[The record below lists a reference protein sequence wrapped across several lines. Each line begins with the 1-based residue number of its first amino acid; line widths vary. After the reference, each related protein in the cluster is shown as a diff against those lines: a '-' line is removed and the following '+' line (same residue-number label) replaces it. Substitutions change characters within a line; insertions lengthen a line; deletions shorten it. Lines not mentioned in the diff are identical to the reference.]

1 MAILICSCVAFAG
14 VTDIVANAF
23 GLVISGLANAV
34 LGLADY
40 VIEPLFTITRMNTV
54 QIVSYLPGFND
65 ADGSVGSFF
74 SQAIAAIAY
83 MIAGT
88 LIICRIITYFVDLAN
103 GEKLEPISRLIWNAI
118 FGIILT
124 VAGKSLLTLFFNRII
139 APLSGALVD
148 GMIGEGGVFS
158 FATTGKMIANLGD
171 ATETYQITELPKL
184 LVVVFLMLLIAW
196 NLIKLA
202 LECAERYIICIV
214 TIMLSPL
221 AFSTAVTEGTKQT
234 AKNWF
239 ESFWAQSV
247 LLILNIWVVGVAKTT
262 LANDM
267 SGKSVNEFVTWAL
280 LTYAYLKIAQRL
292 DDMMQTAGL
301 KVTRTGMDIGRDI
314 VGAAKTTVDAAGTA
328 YRGGKWL
335 GKEVAKGGKFIAGK
349 AVDFGGNVI
358 EFGGKTKNAITNAV
372 NEKKAEVAG
381 GKPEGYTPN
390 NAESTATNRELR
402 EKQSETHKQNG
413 RVSIAQKDTQA
424 WQDATTP
431 KEQEKALKKLNENN
445 SNKTGV
451 ANMLADQ
458 NIVPKG
464 TKVKGFSS
472 ENGKL
477 YANTYKKDNAGGIH
491 RSKVEL
497 KSEGGQL
504 RAVGAS
510 SKLDVSPD
518 GKSATLKT
526 EKGTYKLT
534 QKDSDRRDGK
544 ELWEA
549 TKVKDEND
557 ADILKEN
564 QIPQQF
570 LTSKNDADNDD
581 DSSAKAAAA
590 TFTDDKNGELSVEG
604 MLNEKM
610 KENEPLYELN
620 DDGYDD
626 AIESKTPSAEDSE
639 STLSEEAAHTNEG
652 ETNISI
658 VPDDIDDKLALLDSD
673 TSEVQKQDM
682 ASVQTNDGNLLSGRN
697 SIDDLYED
705 DVKATSSAI
714 DEFSNASSEQEQAK
728 AIAELNS
735 QSGLDGAQHS
745 LSKTNAIPQDSAVES
760 ITADGNQLHANAV
773 KRDDTGTTIMS
784 VGIAKGESGI
794 VATGD
799 TSTTKISPT
808 GESVSFTNGKG
819 TFELRQT
826 GIDEE
831 TGNASWEAIQTKGA
845 DGSNIPEPARTTQS
859 FQVDNVAG
867 QNDEQAAAAATEA
880 FSKGSNDTPSIQDT
894 LVSNT
899 QAATEKTRQEG
910 VAAVQQYKA
919 VTASTPETTQSTGS
933 SATPTIQSITPEEKE
948 QASVNLNTVNVR
960 AGIQQ
965 DLADQGAIDKDEK
978 VSSVRAEEGKV
989 YATMTKEVDGNMVAR
1004 EVEIDTNNGKL
1015 SVGKETYKA
1024 RTLSDGATVVRS
1036 EAGEFYA
1043 NREGD
1048 TVTVARVKDASGER
1062 VKENDG
1068 GNTFTFTHDSN
1079 KNETQEIGEKSHQII
1094 ASGAA
1099 AMETGDASGGGTAVT
1114 EHQLETMGA
1123 QTTQSQNRTPQAGVP
1138 ASAKS
1143 QSQEKVKAP
1152 SATDKRHINTS
1163 SASSD
1168 WKKKQIDAHGSDTR
1182 ETKKKT
1188 DSSEQ

>member
-54 QIVSYLPGFND
+54 QIMSYLPGFND

-314 VGAAKTTVDAAGTA
+314 ACAVKTTVDAAGTA
-328 YRGGKWL
+328 YRGGKL

-358 EFGGKTKNAITNAV
+358 EFGGKTKDAITDAV
-372 NEKKAEVAG
+372 YEKKAEVAG

-477 YANTYKKDNAGGIH
+477 YANTYKEDNAGGIH

-570 LTSKNDADNDD
+570 LTSKKDADNDD

-626 AIESKTPSAEDSE
+626 AIESKTPSAED
-639 STLSEEAAHTNEG
+639 
-652 ETNISI
+652 
-658 VPDDIDDKLALLDSD
+658 
-673 TSEVQKQDM
+673 
-682 ASVQTNDGNLLSGRN
+682 
-697 SIDDLYED
+697 
-705 DVKATSSAI
+705 
-714 DEFSNASSEQEQAK
+714 
-728 AIAELNS
+728 
-735 QSGLDGAQHS
+735 
-745 LSKTNAIPQDSAVES
+745 
-760 ITADGNQLHANAV
+760 
-773 KRDDTGTTIMS
+773 
-784 VGIAKGESGI
+784 
-794 VATGD
+794 
-799 TSTTKISPT
+799 
-808 GESVSFTNGKG
+808 
-819 TFELRQT
+819 
-826 GIDEE
+826 
-831 TGNASWEAIQTKGA
+831 
-845 DGSNIPEPARTTQS
+845 
-859 FQVDNVAG
+859 
-867 QNDEQAAAAATEA
+867 
-880 FSKGSNDTPSIQDT
+880 
-894 LVSNT
+894 
-899 QAATEKTRQEG
+899 
-910 VAAVQQYKA
+910 
-919 VTASTPETTQSTGS
+919 
-933 SATPTIQSITPEEKE
+933 
-948 QASVNLNTVNVR
+948 
-960 AGIQQ
+960 
-965 DLADQGAIDKDEK
+965 
-978 VSSVRAEEGKV
+978 
-989 YATMTKEVDGNMVAR
+989 
-1004 EVEIDTNNGKL
+1004 
-1015 SVGKETYKA
+1015 
-1024 RTLSDGATVVRS
+1024 
-1036 EAGEFYA
+1036 
-1043 NREGD
+1043 
-1048 TVTVARVKDASGER
+1048 
-1062 VKENDG
+1062 
-1068 GNTFTFTHDSN
+1068 
-1079 KNETQEIGEKSHQII
+1079 
-1094 ASGAA
+1094 
-1099 AMETGDASGGGTAVT
+1099 
-1114 EHQLETMGA
+1114 
-1123 QTTQSQNRTPQAGVP
+1123 
-1138 ASAKS
+1138 
-1143 QSQEKVKAP
+1143 
-1152 SATDKRHINTS
+1152 
-1163 SASSD
+1163 
-1168 WKKKQIDAHGSDTR
+1168 
-1182 ETKKKT
+1182 
-1188 DSSEQ
+1188 

>member
-65 ADGSVGSFF
+65 ADGSAGSFF

-196 NLIKLA
+196 NLVKLA
-202 LECAERYIICIV
+202 LECAERY
-214 TIMLSPL
+214 
-221 AFSTAVTEGTKQT
+221 
-234 AKNWF
+234 
-239 ESFWAQSV
+239 
-247 LLILNIWVVGVAKTT
+247 
-262 LANDM
+262 
-267 SGKSVNEFVTWAL
+267 
-280 LTYAYLKIAQRL
+280 
-292 DDMMQTAGL
+292 
-301 KVTRTGMDIGRDI
+301 
-314 VGAAKTTVDAAGTA
+314 
-328 YRGGKWL
+328 
-335 GKEVAKGGKFIAGK
+335 
-349 AVDFGGNVI
+349 
-358 EFGGKTKNAITNAV
+358 
-372 NEKKAEVAG
+372 
-381 GKPEGYTPN
+381 
-390 NAESTATNRELR
+390 
-402 EKQSETHKQNG
+402 
-413 RVSIAQKDTQA
+413 
-424 WQDATTP
+424 
-431 KEQEKALKKLNENN
+431 N

-570 LTSKNDADNDD
+570 LTSKKDADNDD

-610 KENEPLYELN
+610 KENEPLYVL
-620 DDGYDD
+620 
-626 AIESKTPSAEDSE
+626 
-639 STLSEEAAHTNEG
+639 
-652 ETNISI
+652 
-658 VPDDIDDKLALLDSD
+658 KL
-673 TSEVQKQDM
+673 TSMMK
-682 ASVQTNDGNLLSGRN
+682 
-697 SIDDLYED
+697 
-705 DVKATSSAI
+705 KA
-714 DEFSNASSEQEQAK
+714 K
-728 AIAELNS
+728 HLC
-735 QSGLDGAQHS
+735 
-745 LSKTNAIPQDSAVES
+745 
-760 ITADGNQLHANAV
+760 
-773 KRDDTGTTIMS
+773 
-784 VGIAKGESGI
+784 
-794 VATGD
+794 
-799 TSTTKISPT
+799 
-808 GESVSFTNGKG
+808 
-819 TFELRQT
+819 
-826 GIDEE
+826 
-831 TGNASWEAIQTKGA
+831 
-845 DGSNIPEPARTTQS
+845 
-859 FQVDNVAG
+859 FQ
-867 QNDEQAAAAATEA
+867 
-880 FSKGSNDTPSIQDT
+880 
-894 LVSNT
+894 
-899 QAATEKTRQEG
+899 
-910 VAAVQQYKA
+910 
-919 VTASTPETTQSTGS
+919 
-933 SATPTIQSITPEEKE
+933 
-948 QASVNLNTVNVR
+948 
-960 AGIQQ
+960 
-965 DLADQGAIDKDEK
+965 
-978 VSSVRAEEGKV
+978 
-989 YATMTKEVDGNMVAR
+989 
-1004 EVEIDTNNGKL
+1004 
-1015 SVGKETYKA
+1015 
-1024 RTLSDGATVVRS
+1024 
-1036 EAGEFYA
+1036 
-1043 NREGD
+1043 
-1048 TVTVARVKDASGER
+1048 
-1062 VKENDG
+1062 
-1068 GNTFTFTHDSN
+1068 
-1079 KNETQEIGEKSHQII
+1079 
-1094 ASGAA
+1094 
-1099 AMETGDASGGGTAVT
+1099 
-1114 EHQLETMGA
+1114 
-1123 QTTQSQNRTPQAGVP
+1123 
-1138 ASAKS
+1138 
-1143 QSQEKVKAP
+1143 
-1152 SATDKRHINTS
+1152 
-1163 SASSD
+1163 
-1168 WKKKQIDAHGSDTR
+1168 
-1182 ETKKKT
+1182 
-1188 DSSEQ
+1188 